1 MDLKI
6 SNKIHCVTPKK
17 AFTDNDIFFF
27 PDFVMPLMVTFI
39 CPVWCQIY
47 FDSSLP

>member
-27 PDFVMPLMVTFI
+27 LI
-39 CPVWCQIY
+39 
-47 FDSSLP
+47 L

>member
-17 AFTDNDIFFF
+17 AFTDNDFFF

-39 CPVWCQIY
+39 CPV
-47 FDSSLP
+47 